1 MSDTKTDTP
10 PQTVKLIKRLVRE
23 YLSKHYGTLFL
34 AICFM
39 IIAAS
44 MTAAFA
50 AIIEP
55 VIDQVLVAGNTSRI
69 WALGFGIFIIFFV
82 RGLASYFDT
91 ILMEKIG
98 QLIVARIQSDMFG
111 HFMDLDLKFFHKNP
125 SGQLISRVIN
135 DVDVLRG
142 AVTNCL
148 TGIFKS
154 VITLILLIAVM
165 FYQDWVL
172 AIAAFTIFPFAAIFV
187 AWIGKRLRKM
197 SGDIQSGQ
205 ADLAGRL
212 AQIFQGVRLVKAYG
226 MEGHEKKVAGQ
237 SISYVR
243 RLIIK
248 SVRIANLSTPVN
260 ETLVGV
266 VVLGIIVY
274 GGYQVAAG
282 QSTAGQLLSFITA
295 FTMAYEPMKKLAKL
309 NNSLQ
314 VGLGAADRVFD
325 MLDTPIEIKDK
336 DGAENVTFK
345 QPEIIF
351 DEVHF
356 RYEQEDKRALKGI
369 SINMPAGKVTALVGR
384 SGSGKTTIMNLIP
397 RFFDVSDGRVLIDGH
412 DVRDMTKN
420 SLRQNIALVS
430 QDITIFDDTV
440 WANIGYGKEGAYQD
454 EIIKAAIAAE
464 ADEFIRKLP
473 HGYDT
478 KLGEDGVTLSGGQ
491 RQRLS
496 IARAILRDA
505 PILLLDEATSALDN
519 ESEQLV
525 QAALDGLMKNR
536 TTLVVAHRLST
547 IQNANTIM
555 VIDKGRIAETGDH
568 STLMSS
574 DSSTYA
580 KLHNI
585 GSRGGAQKRTTK
597 KTARKSTKPAAKT
610 TEKAKPKRRGASI
623 PRSNA

>member
-1 MSDTKTDTP
+1 MNEKLNSS
-10 PQTVKLIKRLVRE
+10 PQTLLLVKRLVRD

-39 IIAAS
+39 IIAAA

-50 AIIEP
+50 SIIEP
-55 VIDQVLVAGNTSRI
+55 VIDQVLVAGNTNRI

-82 RGLASYFDT
+82 RGIASYFDT

-98 QLIVARIQSDMFG
+98 QMIVAAIQSQLFS

-135 DVDVLRG
+135 DVDVLRA

-154 VITLILLIAVM
+154 VITLVLLIAVM

-197 SGDIQSGQ
+197 SRDIQSGQ

-226 MEGHEKKVAGQ
+226 MEGHEKEVAGY
-237 SISYVR
+237 SISHVR
-243 RLIIK
+243 KLIIK

-260 ETLVGV
+260 ETLVGL

-314 VGLGAADRVFD
+314 MGLGAADRVFD
-325 MLDTPIEIKDK
+325 MLDTPVQIQDK
-336 DGAENVTFK
+336 DGAEVISFK
-345 QPEIIF
+345 KPEIIF
-351 DEVHF
+351 NDVHF
-356 RYEQEDKRALKGI
+356 RYEQEEKRALKGI
-369 SINMPAGKVTALVGR
+369 SIQIPAGKVTALVGR

-397 RFFDVSDGRVLIDGH
+397 RFFDVTDGQVLIDGV
-412 DVRDMTKN
+412 DVRDMTKA
-420 SLRQNIALVS
+420 SLRNNIALVS
-430 QDITIFDDTV
+430 QDITIFDDSV
-440 WANIGYGKEGAYQD
+440 WANIGYGKAGAYQD

-519 ESEQLV
+519 EAERAIQQTLAEL
-525 QAALDGLMKNR
+525 QKGR
-536 TTLVVAHRLST
+536 TTLVIAHRLST
-547 IQNANTIM
+547 IQSADQIL
-555 VIDKGRIAETGDH
+555 VLEQGRLAEQGTHDQ
-568 STLMSS
+568 LMMQNGI
-574 DSSTYA
+574 YA
-580 KLHNI
+580 RMYQAGLND
-585 GSRGGAQKRTTK
+585 
-597 KTARKSTKPAAKT
+597 
-610 TEKAKPKRRGASI
+610 
-623 PRSNA
+623 